1 MIRGEASVTRLR
13 AEHSQAAFRPAIGT
27 TVGLSSFHHKE
38 TAMKASIPPE
48 QAQDT
53 SQRAGAGAGRRLA
66 ARGAIVLS
74 FVVALEIVIMISP
87 FALFFYAVFNPVL
100 LALDRSP
107 ATRWL
112 TAFFLPHMVV
122 SPDPALSAIRVLGS
136 VAFIVGAAVFLACA
150 LQVYAGKLLRTGPA
164 TRGLYAVIRHPQY
177 LALAVSGFGLAIL
190 WPRFLTLVL
199 LAVMLFLYYLLAR
212 DEERR
217 MLARFGDGYRAF
229 MARTGMFFPRLPWH
243 RTPLPESPRP
253 LGAARGLAILAAL
266 LVISVGAGF
275 VARAYTVR
283 HLPLGAVGPVDVITI
298 TPEDLTAAREVLPD
312 VLKDPAVAAR
322 LGAAREHPGR
332 VLAYFIPID
341 YTMQGMIADTG
352 EEWKLFARHTTVRMI
367 TDYVLHPVAHLAEG
381 HGHAGTGGHGAA
393 MHESPAL
400 KRRIIFVD
408 VSARGR
414 TLASPAD
421 DFGIAVTRRPLF
433 FVDVHLHTGE
443 ILTVRDTPPGSGWGT
458 VPTPVF

>member
-1 MIRGEASVTRLR
+1 
-13 AEHSQAAFRPAIGT
+13 
-27 TVGLSSFHHKE
+27 
-38 TAMKASIPPE
+38 
-48 QAQDT
+48 
-53 SQRAGAGAGRRLA
+53 
-66 ARGAIVLS
+66 
-74 FVVALEIVIMISP
+74 MISP

-100 LALDRSP
+100 LALDRFA

-112 TAFFLPHMVV
+112 TAFFLPHMVI

-136 VAFIVGAAVFLACA
+136 VAFIVGAVVFLACA
-150 LQVYAGKLLRTGPA
+150 IQVYAGKLLRTGPA

-217 MLARFGDGYRAF
+217 MLARYGDGYRAF
-229 MARTGMFFPRLPWH
+229 MERTGMFFPRLSRGQPP
-243 RTPLPESPRP
+243 RPESSRP
-253 LGAARGLAILAAL
+253 LTAGRGLAILAAL
-266 LVISVGAGF
+266 LVITVGAGF

-283 HLPLGAVGPVDVITI
+283 HLPLESVGPVDVITI
-298 TPEDLTAAREVLPD
+298 TPEDLTAAREILPE
-312 VLKDPAVAAR
+312 VLKDPAVAAK
-322 LGAAREHPGR
+322 LGAARDHPGR
-332 VLAYFIPID
+332 ILAYFIPID

-352 EEWKLFARHTTVRMI
+352 QEWKLFARHTTVRMI

-381 HGHAGTGGHGAA
+381 HGHGHPGAMGHGVA

-408 VSARGR
+408 VSASGQ
-414 TLASPAD
+414 TLESPTD
-421 DFGIAVTRRPLF
+421 DFAIAVTRRPLF
-433 FVDVHLHTGE
+433 FADVHLHTGE
-443 ILTVRDTPPGSGWGT
+443 ILGVKDTTPGSGWGT

>member
-1 MIRGEASVTRLR
+1 MKEPALTEQLPARDER
-13 AEHSQAAFRPAIGT
+13 AN
-27 TVGLSSFHHKE
+27 
-38 TAMKASIPPE
+38 
-48 QAQDT
+48 
-53 SQRAGAGAGRRLA
+53 AGAGSRLA
-66 ARGAIVLS
+66 ARSAIVLS

-100 LALDRSP
+100 LAFDRSP

-122 SPDPALSAIRVLGS
+122 TSDPVLTVIRVLGS
-136 VAFIVGAAVFLACA
+136 VAFVLGAALFLVCA
-150 LQVYAGKLLRTGPA
+150 AQIYLGRLFRTGPA

-217 MLARFGDGYRAF
+217 MLARFGDAYRRY
-229 MARTGMFFPRLPWH
+229 MERTGMFLPRRPG
-243 RTPLPESPRP
+243 PRP
-253 LGAARGLAILAAL
+253 EATRALTARRGLAILAGLLAL
-266 LVISVGAGF
+266 TVGSGF

-283 HLPLGAVGPVDVITI
+283 HLPFGSVGAVDVITI
-298 TPEDLTAAREVLPD
+298 TPGDLATAREILPV
-312 VLKDPAVAAR
+312 VLKDRAVAGK
-322 LGAAREHPGR
+322 LNAARGR
-332 VLAYFIPID
+332 VLAYVIPID

-352 EEWKLFARHTTVRMI
+352 EEWKLFSRHTTARMI

-381 HGHAGTGGHGAA
+381 HHHAGGMGHGAA
-393 MHESPAL
+393 MHDSPAL
-400 KRRIIFVD
+400 RRRIIFIEL
-408 VSARGR
+408 SAPGR
-414 TLASPAD
+414 ALETPED

-433 FVDVHLHTGE
+433 FLDVHLHTGE
-443 ILTVRDTPPGSGWGT
+443 ILALRDTTVGSGWGT

>member
-1 MIRGEASVTRLR
+1 MKTSAAGQTPAGSDRG
-13 AEHSQAAFRPAIGT
+13 
-27 TVGLSSFHHKE
+27 
-38 TAMKASIPPE
+38 
-48 QAQDT
+48 DN
-53 SQRAGAGAGRRLA
+53 GAGRRLA

-100 LALDRSP
+100 LTLDRSP

-112 TAFFLPHMVV
+112 TAFFLPHMVI
-122 SPDPALSAIRVLGS
+122 SPDPVLSAIRVLGS
-136 VAFIVGAAVFLACA
+136 VAFIVGAAAFLACA
-150 LQVYAGKLLRTGPA
+150 IQVYAGKLLRSGPA

-177 LALAVSGFGLAIL
+177 LGLAVSGIGLAIL

-217 MLARFGDGYRAF
+217 MLARYGEDYRAF
-229 MARTGMFFPRLPWH
+229 MERTGMFFPRLSRRQRPRH
-243 RTPLPESPRP
+243 DSSRP
-253 LGAARGLAILAAL
+253 LTAASGLAILVAL
-266 LVISVGAGF
+266 LVITVGAGF

-283 HLPLGAVGPVDVITI
+283 HLPLEAVGPVDVITI
-298 TPEDLTAAREVLPD
+298 TPQDLTAARTILPEV
-312 VLKDPAVAAR
+312 VKDPAIATKLDAGR
-322 LGAAREHPGR
+322 DHPGR

-352 EEWKLFARHTTVRMI
+352 PEWKLFARHTTVRMI

-381 HGHAGTGGHGAA
+381 HRHTGAMGHGVA

-400 KRRIIFVD
+400 ERRIIFVD

-414 TLASPAD
+414 TLQSPAD
-421 DFGIAVTRRPLF
+421 DLAIAVTRRPLF

-443 ILTVRDTPPGSGWGT
+443 ILVVRDTAPGSGWGT

>member
-1 MIRGEASVTRLR
+1 
-13 AEHSQAAFRPAIGT
+13 
-27 TVGLSSFHHKE
+27 
-38 TAMKASIPPE
+38 MKATIPTE
-48 QAQDT
+48 QAQGRDQRVDT
-53 SQRAGAGAGRRLA
+53 GAGRRLA

-112 TAFFLPHMVV
+112 TAFFLPHMVI

-150 LQVYAGKLLRTGPA
+150 VQVYGGKLLRTGPA

-217 MLARFGDGYRAF
+217 MLARFGDGYRGF
-229 MARTGMFFPRLPWH
+229 MARTGMFFPRLAGSRPP
-243 RTPLPESPRP
+243 RPASPRP
-253 LGAARGLAILAAL
+253 LTGGRGLAILVAL
-266 LVISVGAGF
+266 LAISVGTGF

-283 HLPLGAVGPVDVITI
+283 HLPLGSVGPVDVIAI
-298 TPEDLTAAREVLPD
+298 TPEDLTTAQDILPAI
-312 VLKDPAVAAR
+312 LKDPAVAAKLAGSR
-322 LGAAREHPGR
+322 DQPGR
-332 VLAYFIPID
+332 VLAYVIPID

-352 EEWKLFARHTTVRMI
+352 EEWKLFARHATIPMI
-367 TDYVLHPVAHLAEG
+367 TDFVLHPVAHLAEG
-381 HGHAGTGGHGAA
+381 HGHPGTVGHGVA

-400 KRRIIFVD
+400 KRRIIFVA

-414 TLASPAD
+414 TLESPVD
-421 DFGIAVTRRPLF
+421 DLGIAVTRRPLF
-433 FVDVHLHTGE
+433 FADVHLHTGE
-443 ILTVRDTPPGSGWGT
+443 VLAIRDTPPGSGWGT

>member
-1 MIRGEASVTRLR
+1 MKTSPTEQTQAGSDRG
-13 AEHSQAAFRPAIGT
+13 
-27 TVGLSSFHHKE
+27 
-38 TAMKASIPPE
+38 
-48 QAQDT
+48 DN
-53 SQRAGAGAGRRLA
+53 GAGRRLA

-74 FVVALEIVIMISP
+74 FIVALEIVIMISP

-112 TAFFLPHMVV
+112 TAFFLPHMVI
-122 SPDPALSAIRVLGS
+122 SPDPVLSAIRVLGS
-136 VAFIVGAAVFLACA
+136 VAFIVGAAAFLVCVI
-150 LQVYAGKLLRTGPA
+150 QVYAGKLLRTGPA
-164 TRGLYAVIRHPQY
+164 TWGLYAVIRHPQY

-217 MLARFGDGYRAF
+217 MLARYGAGYRVF
-229 MARTGMFFPRLPWH
+229 VERTGMFFPRFSA
-243 RTPLPESPRP
+243 RGAPRP
-253 LGAARGLAILAAL
+253 QSPQPLTFGRGLAILVAL
-266 LVISVGAGF
+266 LVITVGAGF

-283 HLPLGAVGPVDVITI
+283 HLPLETVGPVDVITI
-298 TPEDLTAAREVLPD
+298 TPQDLTAARAILPE
-312 VLKDPAVAAR
+312 VLKDPAVAAK
-322 LGAAREHPGR
+322 LDAAREHAGR
-332 VLAYFIPID
+332 VLAYFIPVD
-341 YTMQGMIADTG
+341 YTMQGMIADAG
-352 EEWKLFARHTTVRMI
+352 QEWKLFARHSTVRMI

-381 HGHAGTGGHGAA
+381 HSHSGAIGHGVA

-414 TLASPAD
+414 ALESPVD
-421 DFGIAVTRRPLF
+421 DFAIAVTRRPLF

-443 ILTVRDTPPGSGWGT
+443 VLAVRDTAPGSSWGT

>member
-1 MIRGEASVTRLR
+1 MKPALT
-13 AEHSQAAFRPAIGT
+13 EHA
-27 TVGLSSFHHKE
+27 
-38 TAMKASIPPE
+38 
-48 QAQDT
+48 
-53 SQRAGAGAGRRLA
+53 RAGGGRGNNGAGRRLA

-112 TAFFLPHMVV
+112 TAFFLPHMVI
-122 SPDPALSAIRVLGS
+122 SPDPALSTIRVLGS
-136 VAFIVGAAVFLACA
+136 VALIVGAAAFLACA

-177 LALAVSGFGLAIL
+177 LALAVSGVGLAIL

-217 MLARFGDGYRAF
+217 MLARYGDAYRAF
-229 MARTGMFFPRLPWH
+229 MERTGMFLPRLSGSRPP
-243 RTPLPESPRP
+243 RPESPPP
-253 LGAARGLAILAAL
+253 LTAGRGLAILVAL
-266 LVISVGAGF
+266 LVINVGAGF
-275 VARAYTVR
+275 VARAYTIR
-283 HLPLGAVGPVDVITI
+283 HLPLETVELVDVITI
-298 TPEDLTAAREVLPD
+298 TPQDLTVAREVLPD
-312 VLKDPAVAAR
+312 VLKDPRVAAK
-322 LGAAREHPGR
+322 LAAVRDHPGR
-332 VLAYFIPID
+332 VLAYFLPID

-352 EEWKLFARHTTVRMI
+352 DEWKLFARHTTVRMI

-381 HGHAGTGGHGAA
+381 HGHPGAMGHGVA

-414 TLASPAD
+414 ILESQMD
-421 DFGIAVTRRPLF
+421 DFAIAVTRRPLF
-433 FVDVHLHTGE
+433 FADVHLHTGE
-443 ILTVRDTPPGSGWGT
+443 VLAVRDTVGGSGWGT

>member
-1 MIRGEASVTRLR
+1 MVCESGERETAASQRGVDT
-13 AEHSQAAFRPAIGT
+13 AIG
-27 TVGLSSFHHKE
+27 LSPSHHKE
-38 TAMKASIPPE
+38 AAVKPIIPTK
-48 QAQDT
+48 QAQGRDQPADA
-53 SQRAGAGAGRRLA
+53 SLGRRLA
-66 ARGAIVLS
+66 ARSAIVLS

-100 LALDRSP
+100 LALDRSS

-122 SPDPALSAIRVLGS
+122 SPDPVLSAIRVLGS
-136 VAFIVGAAVFLACA
+136 VAFIVGAAIFLACA
-150 LQVYAGKLLRTGPA
+150 VQVYAGKLLRTGPA
-164 TRGLYAVIRHPQY
+164 TRGFYAVIRHPQY

-199 LAVMLFLYYLLAR
+199 FALMLFLYYLLAR

-217 MLARFGDGYRAF
+217 MLARFGDDYRAF
-229 MARTGMFFPRLPWH
+229 MERTGMFFPRLFGDRAP
-243 RTPLPESPRP
+243 RPDSPRP
-253 LGAARGLAILAAL
+253 LTAGRGLAILIAL

-275 VARAYTVR
+275 IARAYTVR
-283 HLPLGAVGPVDVITI
+283 HLPLGSVGPVDVITI
-298 TPEDLTAAREVLPD
+298 TPEDLAAAREVVPE

-322 LGAAREHPGR
+322 LGAVRDHPGR

-352 EEWKLFARHTTVRMI
+352 EEWKLFVRHATVRMI

-381 HGHAGTGGHGAA
+381 HGHGGAMGHGVT

-408 VSARGR
+408 VSARAR
-414 TLASPAD
+414 SLEVPAD
-421 DFGIAVTRRPLF
+421 DFGIAVTRRPMF

-443 ILTVRDTPPGSGWGT
+443 VLAVRDTPPGSGWGT

>member
-1 MIRGEASVTRLR
+1 MDATD
-13 AEHSQAAFRPAIGT
+13 PT
-27 TVGLSSFHHKE
+27 K
-38 TAMKASIPPE
+38 
-48 QAQDT
+48 QAQGRDQQPG
-53 SQRAGAGAGRRLA
+53 SGRRFA
-66 ARGAIVLS
+66 AGGAIVLS

-112 TAFFLPHMVV
+112 TAFFLPHMVI
-122 SPDPALSAIRVLGS
+122 SPDPILRAVRVLGS
-136 VAFIVGAAVFLACA
+136 VAFVVGGAVFLACA
-150 LQVYAGKLLRTGPA
+150 VQVYAGKLLRTGPA

-199 LAVMLFLYYLLAR
+199 LAVMVFLYYLLAR

-217 MLARFGDGYRAF
+217 MLARFGESYRRF
-229 MARTGMFFPRLPWH
+229 MERTGMFFPHLPWIQPRLPA
-243 RTPLPESPRP
+243 SPR
-253 LGAARGLAILAAL
+253 LLTVGRGLAILVIL
-266 LVISVGAGF
+266 LGISVGAGF

-283 HLPLGAVGPVDVITI
+283 HLPLGSVGPVDVITI
-298 TPEDLTAAREVLPD
+298 TPGDLTAAREVLPE

-322 LGAAREHPGR
+322 LGAPRDHPGR
-332 VLAYFIPID
+332 VLAYFVPID

-352 EEWKLFARHTTVRMI
+352 EEWKLFAQHATVRMI
-367 TDYVLHPVAHLAEG
+367 TDYLLHPGAHLAEG
-381 HGHAGTGGHGAA
+381 HGHPGAMGPGA
-393 MHESPAL
+393 SMHESPAL

-414 TLASPAD
+414 TLESPVD
-421 DFGIAVTRRPLF
+421 DFAIAVTRRPLF
-433 FVDVHLHTGE
+433 FADVHLHTRE
-443 ILTVRDTPPGSGWGT
+443 ILAVRDTPPGSGWGT